1 MLKIELQIFVCLPF
15 VSLLRVSDLPCVDE
29 SEVRQKLDR
38 FQSTQF
44 HTEAVFLINVSSAV
58 KVLHFQ
64 IRLGSIFVQ
73 SL

>member
-1 MLKIELQIFVCLPF
+1 MEWNLILRNFVWLWNDIGFLSLIKILKIELQIFVCLPF

-44 HTEAVFLINVSSAV
+44 HTEAVF
-58 KVLHFQ
+58 
-64 IRLGSIFVQ
+64 
-73 SL
+73 

>member
-38 FQSTQF
+38 FQSTQVL
-44 HTEAVFLINVSSAV
+44 TEAVF
-58 KVLHFQ
+58 
-64 IRLGSIFVQ
+64 
-73 SL
+73 